1 MAESE
6 LAVGEVARRSGV
18 AVSAL
23 HFYERKGL
31 ISSLRTAGNQ
41 RRYARDVLRR
51 LAVIRVAQRVG
62 MPLEAVARAFETLP
76 QGRHARGQP
85 GQQQAQQE
93 AGQAPPQWAGGAVA
107 VGPAPGHGH
116 ADHAGGQRSAKGQ
129 CIQAQAVQRLGHGG
143 HGRCHRQ
150 RLEGQQCNQYHHAHG
165 GGAVGRGQNGIGHG
179 RLRHGRRGV
188 GVHRQ
193 TIAVRRL
200 CSRCGSASIAP

>member
-76 QGRHARGQP
+76 QGRAPTKADWARLS
-85 GQQQAQQE
+85 ARWQQE
-93 AGQAPPQWAGGAVA
+93 LEERIHMLQLLRAELTGCIGCGCLSLKRCRLANPDDVL
-107 VGPAPGHGH
+107 
-116 ADHAGGQRSAKGQ
+116 GQRGDGPM
-129 CIQAQAVQRLGHGG
+129 RWG
-143 HGRCHRQ
+143 
-150 RLEGQQCNQYHHAHG
+150 
-165 GGAVGRGQNGIGHG
+165 
-179 RLRHGRRGV
+179 
-188 GVHRQ
+188 
-193 TIAVRRL
+193 
-200 CSRCGSASIAP
+200 